1 GVFVFILTEMMF
13 FIALLSAFAISKAN
27 AIEWPPPDQ
36 PRLPVGATA
45 FNTAVLLSSAVTMF
59 LAGRNFVRE
68 GYSKRSEQLF
78 LLTFGLGS
86 FFVVFQRIEWV
97 RLLGFGLTMQ
107 SSTYGGFFYLVI
119 GAHAIHAVGAH
130 AALARLFFKLKKRAL

>member
-1 GVFVFILTEMMF
+1 NWEMRYAEASYSGEGGHAREPIISSSVLGVIVFILKEMMF

-45 FNTAVLLSSAVTMF
+45 FNTVVLLASAVTMF
-59 LAGRNFVRE
+59 LAGRNFDRE
-68 GYSKRSEQLF
+68 GYGKRSEKLF

-86 FFVVFQRIEWV
+86 FFVIFQGIEWV
-97 RLLGFGLTMQ
+97 RL
-107 SSTYGGFFYLVI
+107 
-119 GAHAIHAVGAH
+119 
-130 AALARLFFKLKKRAL
+130 